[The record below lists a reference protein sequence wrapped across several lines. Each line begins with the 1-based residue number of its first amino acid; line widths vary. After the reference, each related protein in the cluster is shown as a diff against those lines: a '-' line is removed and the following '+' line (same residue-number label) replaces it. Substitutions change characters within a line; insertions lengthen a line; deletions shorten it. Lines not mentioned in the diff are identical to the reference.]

1 MIRISGVDLVQ
12 IDGLNTMRAMG
23 IMSETGLDMNKWKT
37 EKHFTSWLGLAPN
50 NKITGGKVI
59 SSKTKKVKSRA
70 NRAFRMAAYS
80 LSRSDSYL
88 GAYYR
93 KQKYR
98 LGVEKAT
105 VATARKIAIIYYSML
120 KNGDLFHDHGSE
132 YYEKK
137 YKENQKKHLR
147 EKAKKLGLEII
158 LQDDKNHQQ
167 SSLG

>member
-1 MIRISGVDLVQ
+1 
-12 IDGLNTMRAMG
+12 
-23 IMSETGLDMNKWKT
+23 
-37 EKHFTSWLGLAPN
+37 
-50 NKITGGKVI
+50 
-59 SSKTKKVKSRA
+59 
-70 NRAFRMAAYS
+70 MAAYS

-120 KNGDLFHDHGSE
+120 KNGDLYHDHGSE